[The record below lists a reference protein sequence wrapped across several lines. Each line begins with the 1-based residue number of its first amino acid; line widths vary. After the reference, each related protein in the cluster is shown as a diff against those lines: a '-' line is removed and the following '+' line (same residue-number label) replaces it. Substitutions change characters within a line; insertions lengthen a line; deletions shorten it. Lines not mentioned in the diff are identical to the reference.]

1 MILNKTMSISEEK
14 FQEIKTK
21 YGHMSSWAIWKNKDE
36 NGKEKSN
43 VGNINIFE
51 TVSQS
56 LNPNVVFIGLNISKK
71 IVEPFANFHSTSST
85 SHDYKIRHAVKDTPF
100 YGGYMTDIIKDFE
113 EKVSGNVMKY
123 INQHPDFLQE
133 NISSFE
139 EELKFIGATQPI
151 LIAFGNDCYKLLKKY
166 MKNTD
171 KLFKVSHYSS
181 SVSKEQLKKLTKY
194 MMFLQ

>member
-1 MILNKTMSISEEK
+1 MKPYLN
-14 FQEIKTK
+14 
-21 YGHMSSWAIWKNKDE
+21 H
-36 NGKEKSN
+36 
-43 VGNINIFE
+43 
-51 TVSQS
+51 
-56 LNPNVVFIGLNISKK
+56 VVFIGLNISKK

-85 SHDYKIRHAVKDTPF
+85 SHDYKIRYAVKDTPF

-151 LIAFGNDCYKLLKKY
+151 LIAFGNDCYKLLKKLKKY
-166 MKNTD
+166 

-181 SVSKEQLKKLTKY
+181 CLSKEQLKNQLNFITI
-194 MMFLQ
+194 

>member
-1 MILNKTMSISEEK
+1 MSISEEK

-43 VGNINIFE
+43 VGNINVFDTLSE
-51 TVSQS
+51 S
-56 LNPNVVFIGLNISKK
+56 LNPNIVFIGWNISKK
-71 IVEPFANFHSTSST
+71 ILVPFSNFHSTSST
-85 SHDYKIRHAVKDTPF
+85 SHDYKIRYAVKDTPF
-100 YGGYMTDIIKDFE
+100 YGAYMTDIIKDFE

-139 EELKFIGATQPI
+139 EELKFIGATRPI

-166 MKNTD
+166 LKNID

-181 SVSKEQLKKLTKY
+181 CVTKEQLKEQLKDQLKDQLNY
-194 MMFLQ
+194 IAI

>member
-36 NGKEKSN
+36 NCKEKSN
-43 VGNINIFE
+43 VGNITIFE

-71 IVEPFANFHSTSST
+71 IVEPFANFHSISST
-85 SHDYKIRHAVKDTPF
+85 SHDYKIRYAVKDTPF
-100 YGGYMTDIIKDFE
+100 YGAYMTDIIKDFE

-139 EELKFIGATQPI
+139 EELKFIGATHPI

-166 MKNTD
+166 

-181 SVSKEQLKKLTKY
+181 CVSKEQLKDQLNFITI
-194 MMFLQ
+194 

>member
-181 SVSKEQLKKLTKY
+181 CVSKEQLKNQLNFITI
-194 MMFLQ
+194 